1 VIVVDTSVLSLA
13 FRRPTSR
20 DLHPAALELKRLVL
34 ADEAIAIPGVVLQEI
49 LSGIRF
55 ERAFSDLLGN
65 LEGFPLLL
73 AKAADHV
80 LAGRI
85 RNRCVAAGI
94 AASAV
99 DALIAAQTISARGR
113 LFTLDEDFAQI
124 APVCNLELYRPP

>member
-1 VIVVDTSVLSLA
+1 MIVVDTSVLSLA

-20 DLHPAALELKRLVL
+20 DLHPAALELKRLVV
-34 ADEAIAIPGVVLQEI
+34 ADEAVALPGVVLQEI
-49 LSGIRF
+49 LSGIS
-55 ERAFSDLLGN
+55 EKAFTDLLGN

-99 DALIAAQTISARGR
+99 DALIAAQTISAPGR
-113 LFTLDEDFAQI
+113 LFTLDEDFALI
-124 APVCNLELYRPP
+124 ALACNLELYRSP